1 MGAVKAA
8 IADGLMTF
16 MWVICASS
24 LRVLTS
30 LISGYIG
37 VSETQTWAS
46 LLITAA
52 ILFTFL
58 FTFGIIGN
66 LLGGATFNPTATAAF
81 YAAGLDSSLSLFS
94 AALRFPAQV
103 FSLFLYYGFISLS
116 ILHPNLFMHLFFSV
130 ICSISLLGQIVKW
143 GNLGHI

>member
-24 LRVLTS
+24 LTVLTS

-37 VSETQTWAS
+37 LSETQTWAS

-103 FSLFLYYGFISLS
+103 SFSVFILLVSFFLCTF
-116 ILHPNLFMHLFFSV
+116 FLFFFFNNPFNFLIGANS
-130 ICSISLLGQIVKW
+130 
-143 GNLGHI
+143 